1 MTSID
6 CRENGRYATHW
17 ATLNTSHNAVT
28 TLLVDA
34 TKPHELVV
42 SYNDPCIMSVL
53 DMRSTRTSSITGK
66 KVPGVL
72 HSHTLFSEK
81 KRHIVAMEP
90 FFSEVGTNTKM
101 NGRMRWWRASRTGTL
116 RWCTSIP
123 ERRD

>member
-34 TKPHELVV
+34 AKPHALVL

-53 DMRSTRTSSITGK
+53 DMRNTRTSSITGK

-72 HSHTLFSEK
+72 HSHTLFGEK